1 MEEFHEEN
9 DNYGRPLQFKL
20 YKGVKGTLG
29 ALRLSLIPAYSGK
42 KDQGCIFLEMA
53 PAIAVNVYDWQNS
66 KITMALSITDIP
78 KIVLYLTDP
87 EHVLFNKSE
96 NCLKLFHDKG
106 VGTPEAGKET
116 KSFTL
121 SKPQGK
127 YSFIASAVQTMKGG
141 QEPKIT
147 SAQCTISPDEA
158 LAMGEL
164 LRSAI
169 PRILA
174 W

>member
-1 MEEFHEEN
+1 MEEFNEGN

-20 YKGVKGTLG
+20 YKGIKGTLG

-42 KDQGCIFLEMA
+42 KDQGCVFLEMA
-53 PAIAVNVYDWQNS
+53 PATAANVYDWQNS

-78 KIVLYLTDP
+78 KVVLYLSDP
-87 EHVLFNKSE
+87 EHVLFARSE

-106 VGTPEAGKET
+106 VGTPDAGKET

-127 YSFIASAVQTMKGG
+127 YSFIASAMQTVRGD
-141 QEPKIT
+141 QEPKT
-147 SAQCTISPDEA
+147 VSAQCTISPDEA
-158 LAMGEL
+158 LAMVEL
-164 LRSAI
+164 LKAAI